1 MSKSPVTRSAQ
12 EAMEAIRSGQRIFVH
27 GSACT
32 PHILL
37 EALAARAS
45 ELKEVRWCAIST
57 QGDMPLVRPEVC
69 ASFPIDALFVSTN
82 IRQALNQGH
91 GSYIPIF
98 LSEIGQLF
106 RSGRLPLDHALI
118 QVSPPDAHGYCSL
131 GPSVD
136 VARAALES
144 AAKVTALVNPH
155 MPRTWGDGIV
165 HVSAIDQMVWG
176 EQELPTLDYS
186 ARAEARD
193 TQLAEHV
200 AGLIPDGA
208 TLQLGIGCIP
218 NAVCLA
224 LRHHKDLGIHTEMMS
239 DGLLPLIASGVVSNA
254 NKRKH
259 PGKSVAA
266 FAMGT
271 RKLYDFLDDNPG
283 VALLEASYVNDTGV
297 IRQNPKVAA
306 VNSAMAL
313 DLMGQAA
320 AEALGPNQYS
330 GVGGQMDFLRGASLS
345 HEGKPILA
353 MRSTTTDG
361 RSKISVCLP
370 QGSPVTTTRAHMHYV
385 VTEFGTVDLFGLSVE
400 ERAQALIGLAHPN
413 HRDALANDWER
424 WMRTGKAD

>member
-1 MSKSPVTRSAQ
+1 MPKSPITCTAL
-12 EAMEAIRSGQRIFVH
+12 EAMEAIRSGDRIFVH

-57 QGDMPLVRPEVC
+57 QGSMPLVRPEVR
-69 ASFPIDALFVSTN
+69 ASFPIDALFVSAN
-82 IRQALNQGH
+82 IRQALNQGQ

-144 AAKVTALVNPH
+144 AGKVTALVNPR
-155 MPRTWGDGIV
+155 MPRVWGDGIV
-165 HVSAIDQMVWG
+165 HVSALDQMVWG

-186 ARAEARD
+186 ERAEARD

-200 AGLIPDGA
+200 AALIPDGA

-271 RKLYDFLDDNPG
+271 RKLYDFLDNNPG

-306 VNSAMAL
+306 VNSAMAV

-353 MRSTTTDG
+353 LRSTTGEG
-361 RSKISVCLP
+361 RSKITVCLP
-370 QGSPVTTTRAHMHYV
+370 QGTPVTTTRAHMHYV
-385 VTEFGTVDLFGLSVE
+385 VTEYGAVDLFGRSVQ
-400 ERAQALIGLAHPN
+400 ERAQALIGIAHPE
-413 HRDALANDWER
+413 HRDSLANDWER
-424 WMRTGKAD
+424 WMRTGKTG